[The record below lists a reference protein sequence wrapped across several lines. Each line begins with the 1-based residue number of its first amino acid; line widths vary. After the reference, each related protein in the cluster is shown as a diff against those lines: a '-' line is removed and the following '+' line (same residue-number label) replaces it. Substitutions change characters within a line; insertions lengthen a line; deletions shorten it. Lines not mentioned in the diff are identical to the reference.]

1 MPEGREE
8 CRKRKVARR
17 PGRAQ
22 RGAPPYGGYS
32 PIYVEGRESLRS
44 KPAERSDQA
53 ERSEVLLLT
62 ERGAGGSLPF
72 GFSFL
77 GVL

>member
-1 MPEGREE
+1 MTEEREE
-8 CRKRKVARR
+8 LRKIKVAKRH
-17 PGRAQ
+17 GQAQ
-22 RGAPPYGGYS
+22 RGAPPYGGFS
-32 PIYVEGRESLRS
+32 PIYVEGRERLRS
-44 KPAERSDQA
+44 NLAERSDPA

>member
-22 RGAPPYGGYS
+22 RGTPSYGGYS

-44 KPAERSDQA
+44 KPAERS
-53 ERSEVLLLT
+53 EVLLLT
-62 ERGAGGSLPF
+62 ERGPGVTSLW
-72 GFSFL
+72 FL
-77 GVL
+77 LLWGPLTPGDSL